1 MRAIPITS
9 EHQGIV
15 VVRDDLYPGGT
26 KARFIPMLFDGADE
40 VVYASPAQG
49 GAQVA
54 LACVAR
60 ALGKR
65 CTIFVARR
73 GTLHP
78 RTVEVK
84 DLGAKVVQ
92 VDMGYLNVVQARAKA
107 YCQVTGAR
115 LSPFGMDLPEAID
128 TIAEDAR
135 RIGIVPDEVWSAAAS
150 GTLARAL
157 AKAFPHAKRHAVQVG
172 RRLRDEDTANAH
184 VHIYPRPY
192 EWRPLASVA
201 PFPADPHY
209 ELKAWEV
216 CRAQHGKGVVLF
228 WNVVAPPGGQP
239 KGKLADALAPAHA

>member
-1 MRAIPITS
+1 MRAAPIVI
-9 EHQGIV
+9 EHEGIH

-54 LACVAR
+54 LAMVAR
-60 ALGKR
+60 QLKKR

-78 RTVEVK
+78 RTVEIK

-92 VDMGYLNVVQARAKA
+92 VDMGYLNVVQARAAA
-107 YCQVTGAR
+107 YCKTTGAK
-115 LSPFGMDLPEAID
+115 LSPFGMDLPEAIE
-128 TIAEDAR
+128 TIASDAR
-135 RIGIVPDEVWSAAAS
+135 RIRMEPDEVWSAAAS

-157 AKAFPHAKRHAVQVG
+157 AQAFPNARRHAVQVG
-172 RRLRDEDTANAH
+172 RKLVPTDTDNAK

-192 EWRPLASVA
+192 EWRPQASVA

-209 ELKAWEV
+209 ELKAWDV
-216 CRAQHGKGVVLF
+216 CRAQHGKGLVLF

-239 KGKLADALAPAHA
+239 AIP